1 MNFYAAILISLSAFT
16 VLFYINWNRIDR
28 IVDERIFVR
37 FLLYGILLGIVY
49 TVLFLYAF
57 ITVSP
62 YIDLIF
68 LVTFI
73 FLPLL
78 SAGEQMSMFTG
89 KYKNRSDLYQLG
101 SSLGGA
107 FSFPVSFG
115 IAIITK
121 NSIDDYFFVT
131 LIVAFAFLTNMM
143 SGMLLSK
150 GAMLNK
156 IRFYYFLA
164 FLVQMMFSSAVFLE
178 LLEGSYSLIAVIPE
192 VLVAV
197 ALYLRFFHR
206 ELGTIRSPS

>member
-131 LIVAFAFLTNMM
+131 LIAAFAFLTNMM

>member
-131 LIVAFAFLTNMM
+131 LIAAFAFLTNMM

-178 LLEGSYSLIAVIPE
+178 LLEGS
-192 VLVAV
+192 
-197 ALYLRFFHR
+197 
-206 ELGTIRSPS
+206 

>member
-68 LVTFI
+68 LVTFV

-131 LIVAFAFLTNMM
+131 LIAAFAFLTNMM